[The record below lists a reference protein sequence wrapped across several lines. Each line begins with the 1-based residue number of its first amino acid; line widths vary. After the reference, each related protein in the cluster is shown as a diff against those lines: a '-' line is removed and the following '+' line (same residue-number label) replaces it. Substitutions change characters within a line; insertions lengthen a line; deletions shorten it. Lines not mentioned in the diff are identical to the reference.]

1 MAFFYILARLVHLFF
16 VSVWALMILRVALD
30 FVMADEKHPI
40 YRFVFL
46 VTEPLVVPV
55 RSLLGL
61 IFDVETMPVDISF
74 FIAFFILGSVVRTVG
89 IG

>member
-1 MAFFYILARLVHLFF
+1 VAFFYILARLVHLFF